1 MMTKTASFVNV
12 ATQMLMEVLFLKQY
26 MAKPIL
32 VTGFEPFG
40 EHLVNVSGLI
50 ASELHGSEV
59 RGHKIES
66 HVLSVD
72 YEGSMLTSNLLDETN
87 FAAII
92 HLGIAENSRNPR
104 IETRA
109 KDILDFRIPDN
120 SGRQI
125 RNTPISGDGDL
136 LSTIKPEDWD
146 IGTMID
152 SPIISQDAGE
162 YLCNETLYRT
172 LMKIDDQTPC
182 FFLHLP
188 LHQNDAKGLVL
199 QCIDRMLRPPCIDVG
214 AGAIIQDGKFLAA
227 RRAPSEKHAGWWEFP
242 GGKFEEGEDASQ
254 CLIREINEELELDVS
269 TGDSIGEWIFDH
281 GDVVVRLHVME
292 CFVLG
297 GILKLHV
304 HDEIKWCKG
313 PNEVDWL
320 GPDRDIATAISAR
333 LQHHL

>member
-1 MMTKTASFVNV
+1 
-12 ATQMLMEVLFLKQY
+12 MLMEVLFLKHN

-40 EHLVNVSGLI
+40 SHLVNISG
-50 ASELHGSEV
+50 ELARDLEGHEI
-59 RGHKIES
+59 RGHKIQS

-72 YEGSMLTSNLLDETN
+72 YDGSVFTSNLLNESE

-92 HLGIAENSRNPR
+92 HLGIAENSSNPR
-104 IETRA
+104 IEIRA

-120 SGRQI
+120 SGRQEV
-125 RNTPISGDGDL
+125 NAHISGEGDL
-136 LSTIKPEDWD
+136 FSTIKPEDWD
-146 IGTMID
+146 VDNMID
-152 SPIISQDAGE
+152 SPVISQDAGE

-172 LMKIDDQTPC
+172 LMKINDTPC

-188 LHQNDAKGLVL
+188 LQQNDAKGLVL

-214 AGAIIQDGKFLAA
+214 AGAIILDGKFLAA

-254 CLIREINEELELDVS
+254 CLIREISEELELEVS
-269 TGDSIGEWIFDH
+269 TGESIGEWIFDH

-292 CFVLG
+292 CFVTG
-297 GILKLHV
+297 GEMKLHV
-304 HDEIKWCKG
+304 HDRIKWCEG
-313 PNEVDWL
+313 PDEVDWL
-320 GPDRDIATAISAR
+320 GPDRDIADSISAR
-333 LQHHL
+333 LQIRRQDSL